1 LTVLVDSWAWIEY
14 FKGSDRAVEVRKLL
28 EDTDEEVIVSAVN
41 ISEIYRWILS
51 GYDEKTAMEM
61 NEAIKRR
68 STIIDLNEEIAVG
81 AARLKHKK
89 KWGLGDSIVYATAI
103 KQKAKIMTGDS
114 DFKGEDGVVFLG

>member
-1 LTVLVDSWAWIEY
+1 MTVLIDSWAWIEY
-14 FKGSDRAVEVRKLL
+14 FKGSDRGVEVKKVL

-41 ISEIYRWILS
+41 ISEVYRWVLS

-61 NEAIKRR
+61 NEVIKKR
-68 STIIDLNEEIAVG
+68 SMIIDLNEDLAVE

-89 KWGLGDSIVYATAI
+89 KWGLGDSIVYATAQ
-103 KQKAKIMTGDS
+103 KQKARIMTGDP